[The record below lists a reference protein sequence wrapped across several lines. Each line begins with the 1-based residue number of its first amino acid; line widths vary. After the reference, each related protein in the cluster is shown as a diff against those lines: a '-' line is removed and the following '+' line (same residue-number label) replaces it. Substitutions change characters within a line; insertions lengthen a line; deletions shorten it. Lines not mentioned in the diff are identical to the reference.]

1 MRLLVAWVL
10 LVGLAD
16 GATVSVAAEPS
27 VTAATFTR
35 SDFDGHVELRWR
47 SDEPR
52 RWSGRAEV
60 AAAESLAADVRQL
73 HPLGIDGPTNLT
85 PGPVLVGGIFGDS
98 ERSVVWSPP
107 QRRSLLSAGEGRWV
121 ETATSTG
128 GIGFRAR
135 GHLQDRLRV
144 WLDRNDPSA
153 SPAIDIELA
162 ELRYLEPREFEVAPG
177 VVLTLQQ
184 TTPPLL
190 RVTLGRGETVLTNP
204 SKLPVRLDVS
214 ASLARQLRAVLD
226 SDGESSG
233 YGLWLTVTFAEPAR
247 DGAARSSVAYEAA
260 LPVRIEGDRLVT
272 DNLQLEGDFPEGAYD
287 AIVALVYGDYSAG
300 VSASRDTEV
309 WSSSLS
315 KAVRSAIPGLA
326 LPSLP
331 GSVLP
336 EGMLPSQGAV
346 RSGRICQTEF
356 SVAVFVPR
364 QQGADVSTVIGT
376 VNSPKIN
383 VSPKIGEAPSPGVVA
398 IGGSAVGGEA
408 WMKLGPAR
416 WQGISAAAA
425 RVLPAAAVQ
434 WMAGATR
441 RNQSLKFTSHEGVR
455 LLELEPG
462 QKAAFVAPVLAP
474 DVRHRAVLR
483 IPRGSAMQLAVM
495 PLDGEASDSNRA
507 LGQGAVILRN
517 GYDDENR
524 GWHECEVDYW
534 PRSDSVLLM
543 ISNVSIDRRA
553 RFGEIEV
560 LAEQV
565 SGGDGLGTPAASSPI
580 NAKGG
585 RLACMQLDLR
595 ELFEQFGERGLPTL
609 TRPLD
614 YDDVLAT
621 TRRLM
626 AAMRREGYNGLI
638 LTVASDGDA
647 LYPLEGWRPPASW
660 DANGAST
667 AGGVDALEA
676 ILRSF
681 DGTGLKL
688 IPCIL
693 PGAPD
698 GVLEKQ
704 LREYPTSAA
713 ALTLTSPLEG
723 QMGTWRFDAPDPTSF
738 GHYDPTHPAV
748 AKRLAEM
755 IGNLRRRCEGHTS
768 VHAIGLM
775 ADERSSLR
783 LPPVEMTDEDS
794 LEMFRLSLGDQA
806 PARGALADYLRR
818 SKYEPLELWLGQR
831 VAAGILQGVRELGDW
846 PLWVLS
852 SDSALPPYLV
862 SIAEHERITTARLHR
877 RSLIEPIH
885 RRVRDEACNASI
897 PVGVGAAGTA
907 LLHEL
912 AIFRQ
917 PLSDSPAEGNGLGA
931 MDELVGGFGGS
942 SAMAEGSIR
951 FSTLLDDVDA
961 SVMSGQLL
969 TRSDRLA
976 IAVGGGGVNQDGG
989 EIRRRS
995 LRRYTQLPPVL
1006 MQDVLLT
1013 DMAQSSVRLREGEYQ
1028 GDAYYYVTNVTRWP
1042 VAVDVV
1048 FAGPVRGVVIEP
1060 TATSVVTSKAPQVT
1074 AAAPIELGKIWRVE
1088 LAAGELAAIRIPGA
1102 GCKVIECDVR
1112 FAGSAGQIANIR
1124 QCVQDAL
1131 DLSTQLAKNE
1141 PIHGLVNLGFEQVTP
1156 QGIPG
1161 WLAAQ
1166 HPPDC
1171 VQVDAAVAA
1180 EGKRSLRLTNGSDRA
1195 SAAWVVSQ
1203 VLSPPTTGRLGVAVK
1218 LFALPQNDSE
1228 PGKPLEVRL
1237 ALEGTVGGTPIR
1249 QTETVSV
1256 PRTGQWG
1263 NAVGRIE
1270 IARLPNLPVESLR
1283 LTVDM
1288 TEPGMVWLDDVGFY
1302 DGFLTAG
1309 ERTQW
1314 DHLVYLAASSAARG
1328 DFLPASRL
1336 LDSHWSVKL
1345 RRPEVNVFAVAQPLD
1360 PKVWSDPVANKPAPS
1375 EGDLADDPDLD
1386 DTDSDGEM
1394 VAAPFSKESIARA
1407 SYATE
1412 PAQGDGSKGGAG
1424 LRGQAD
1430 SGDESQSGAA
1440 PTVAGPVGPKDKPD
1454 KPSQTERERGFLQR
1468 LRGWLPLRANA
1479 W

>member
-1 MRLLVAWVL
+1 
-10 LVGLAD
+10 
-16 GATVSVAAEPS
+16 
-27 VTAATFTR
+27 
-35 SDFDGHVELRWR
+35 
-47 SDEPR
+47 
-52 RWSGRAEV
+52 
-60 AAAESLAADVRQL
+60 
-73 HPLGIDGPTNLT
+73 
-85 PGPVLVGGIFGDS
+85 
-98 ERSVVWSPP
+98 
-107 QRRSLLSAGEGRWV
+107 
-121 ETATSTG
+121 
-128 GIGFRAR
+128 
-135 GHLQDRLRV
+135 
-144 WLDRNDPSA
+144 
-153 SPAIDIELA
+153 
-162 ELRYLEPREFEVAPG
+162 
-177 VVLTLQQ
+177 
-184 TTPPLL
+184 
-190 RVTLGRGETVLTNP
+190 
-204 SKLPVRLDVS
+204 
-214 ASLARQLRAVLD
+214 
-226 SDGESSG
+226 
-233 YGLWLTVTFAEPAR
+233 
-247 DGAARSSVAYEAA
+247 
-260 LPVRIEGDRLVT
+260 
-272 DNLQLEGDFPEGAYD
+272 
-287 AIVALVYGDYSAG
+287 
-300 VSASRDTEV
+300 
-309 WSSSLS
+309 
-315 KAVRSAIPGLA
+315 
-326 LPSLP
+326 
-331 GSVLP
+331 
-336 EGMLPSQGAV
+336 MLPSQAAV
-346 RSGRICQTEF
+346 RRGRICQTEF
-356 SVAVFVPR
+356 SVAVFAPR
-364 QQGADVSTVIGT
+364 QQGDGAPTVVGA
-376 VNSPKIN
+376 VNSPTVVGAVNSPTVGDSPKIKDG
-383 VSPKIGEAPSPGVVA
+383 PKIGEGLGAGVVA
-398 IGGSAVGGEA
+398 IRESSVEGET
-408 WMKLGPAR
+408 WTKLGPAR

-425 RVLPAAAVQ
+425 RVLPAAAAQ

-441 RNQSLKFTSHEGVR
+441 RNRSLKFTTHEGVR

-474 DVRHRAVLR
+474 NVRHRAVLR

-507 LGQGAVILRN
+507 LGYGAVILRN

-560 LAEQV
+560 LAAQV
-565 SGGDGLGTPAASSPI
+565 SGGDGVAAPDASSPV
-580 NAKGG
+580 NTNGG
-585 RLACMQLDLR
+585 RLACMQRDLR

-609 TRPLD
+609 KRPLD
-614 YDDVLAT
+614 YDEVLAA

-647 LYPLEGWRPPASW
+647 LYPLEGWRPPTNW
-660 DANGAST
+660 DANAAST

-681 DGTGLKL
+681 DGTGMKL

-704 LREYPTSAA
+704 LRDDPTSAA

-783 LPPVEMTDEDS
+783 LPPVEMTDEDA

-818 SKYEPLELWLGQR
+818 SKYESLELWLGQR

-897 PVGVGAAGTA
+897 PVGVGASGTA

-917 PLSDSPAEGNGLGA
+917 PLSDSPAEGNAPWQMG
-931 MDELVGGFGGS
+931 ELVGGFGGS
-942 SAMAEGSIR
+942 SAMAECSNR
-951 FSTLLDDVDA
+951 FSALLDDIDA
-961 SVMSGQLL
+961 SVVSGQLL

-1048 FAGPVRGVVIEP
+1048 FAGPVRGMVIEP
-1060 TATSVVTSKAPQVT
+1060 TATSVVTS
-1074 AAAPIELGKIWRVE
+1074 AAPHVASGAPIDLGKIWRVE

-1102 GCKVIECDVR
+1102 GCKVVECDVR

-1131 DLSTQLAKNE
+1131 DLSTQFAKNE
-1141 PIHGLVNLGFEQVTP
+1141 PIHGLVNLGFEQATP

-1263 NAVGRIE
+1263 DAVGRIE

-1302 DGFLTAG
+1302 DGFLTGG

-1345 RRPEVNVFAVAQPLD
+1345 RRPEANVFAVAQPLD
-1360 PKVWSDPVANKPAPS
+1360 PKVWSDPVANKPAPA

-1386 DTDSDGEM
+1386 DTDPSSEM

-1412 PAQGDGSKGGAG
+1412 PAQGDGPKGGAG

-1430 SGDESQSGAA
+1430 SMDHSQSGAD
-1440 PTVAGPVGPKDKPD
+1440 PTAAGAVGPKEKTDKP
-1454 KPSQTERERGFLQR
+1454 PQTERERGFLQR
-1468 LRGWLPLRANA
+1468 LRGWLPLRANV

>member
-10 LVGLAD
+10 LLGLAD
-16 GATVSVAAEPS
+16 GMSISVAAEPA

-35 SDFDGHVELRWR
+35 SDVDGHVELRWR
-47 SDEPR
+47 SGEPR
-52 RWSGRAEV
+52 RWSGRVEV
-60 AAAESLAADVRQL
+60 VAAESVAADVREL

-85 PGPVLVGGIFGDS
+85 PGPVLVGGIFRDS

-121 ETATSTG
+121 EAAALTG
-128 GIGFRAR
+128 GIGFRVR

-144 WLDRNDPSA
+144 WLDRNDASA

-162 ELRYLEPREFEVAPG
+162 ELRYDEPREFEVAPG
-177 VVLTLQQ
+177 VVLTLRQ

-214 ASLARQLRAVLD
+214 ASLVRQLRAVLD
-226 SDGESSG
+226 SEAESSG
-233 YGLWLTVTFAEPAR
+233 YGLWLTVAFSEPAR
-247 DGAARSSVAYEAA
+247 NGATGSTVVYEAA
-260 LPVRIEGDRLVT
+260 LPVRAEGDRLLT

-287 AIVALVYGDYSAG
+287 ATVALVYGDYSAG
-300 VSASRDTEV
+300 ASASRDPEV
-309 WSSSLS
+309 WPSSLS

-326 LPSLP
+326 LSSLPLASLP

-336 EGMLPSQGAV
+336 EGMLPSQGVV
-346 RSGRICQTEF
+346 RSGRICQAEF
-356 SVAVFVPR
+356 SVAVFAPR
-364 QQGADVSTVIGT
+364 QQGLGVPTVTGPVS
-376 VNSPKIN
+376 SPKT
-383 VSPKIGEAPSPGVVA
+383 GEAPSPGVVA
-398 IGGSAVGGEA
+398 IGKSSVQGQG
-408 WMKLGPAR
+408 WTKLGLAR

-425 RVLPAAAVQ
+425 RVLPVAAVQ

-474 DVRHRAVLR
+474 NVRHRAVLR
-483 IPRGSAMQLAVM
+483 IPRGSAMHLAVV

-517 GYDDENR
+517 GYDDENH

-543 ISNVSIDRRA
+543 INNVSIDRRA

-565 SGGDGLGTPAASSPI
+565 AGDDGLGTPVASSSVNP
-580 NAKGG
+580 KVG

-626 AAMRREGYNGLI
+626 ATMRREGYNGLI

-647 LYPLEGWRPPASW
+647 LYPPEGWRPPASW

-704 LREYPTSAA
+704 LRDDPASAA

-748 AKRLAEM
+748 AKRLAET

-783 LPPVEMTDEDS
+783 LPPVEMTDEDA
-794 LEMFRLSLGDQA
+794 LEMFRLSLGDRA

-818 SKYEPLELWLGQR
+818 SKYESLELWLGQR

-897 PVGVGAAGTA
+897 PVGVGASGTA

-917 PLSDSPAEGNGLGA
+917 PLSDSPAEGNGPWV
-931 MDELVGGFGGS
+931 MDESVGGLGGS
-942 SAMAEGSIR
+942 AAMTGGSIR
-951 FSTLLDDVDA
+951 FSTLLDDIDA

-995 LRRYTQLPPVL
+995 LRRYAQLPPVL

-1060 TATSVVTSKAPQVT
+1060 TATSVVTSVDPQVT
-1074 AAAPIELGKIWRVE
+1074 AGAPIDLGKIWRVD

-1102 GCKVIECDVR
+1102 GCKVAECDVR

-1131 DLSTQLAKNE
+1131 DLSTQLAKHE
-1141 PIHGLVNLGFEQVTP
+1141 PIHGLVNLGFEQATP

-1256 PRTGQWG
+1256 PRTGRWG
-1263 NAVGRIE
+1263 EAVGRIE
-1270 IARLPNLPVESLR
+1270 IAKLPNLPVKSLR

-1288 TEPGMVWLDDVGFY
+1288 TEPGVVWLDDVGFY

-1345 RRPEVNVFAVAQPLD
+1345 RRPEANVFAVAQPVD
-1360 PKVWSDPVANKPAPS
+1360 PKVWSDPVASKPSPS
-1375 EGDLADDPDLD
+1375 EADLANDPDLD
-1386 DTDSDGEM
+1386 DTDPSGEM
-1394 VAAPFSKESIARA
+1394 VEAPFSKESIARA

-1412 PAQGDGSKGGAG
+1412 PARGDRSTGGADVGNRSDSADGS
-1424 LRGQAD
+1424 
-1430 SGDESQSGAA
+1430 QSDAA
-1440 PTVAGPVGPKDKPD
+1440 PTAAGPMGEADKPP
-1454 KPSQTERERGFLQR
+1454 KAERERGFLQR